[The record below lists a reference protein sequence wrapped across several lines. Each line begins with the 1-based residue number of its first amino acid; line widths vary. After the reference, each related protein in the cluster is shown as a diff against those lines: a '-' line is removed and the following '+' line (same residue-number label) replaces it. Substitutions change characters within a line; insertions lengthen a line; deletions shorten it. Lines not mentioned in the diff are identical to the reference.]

1 VRTEKK
7 GARGGHRRLLCDF
20 FAKAERGNRGKRSGG
35 WHGVQLRGEGSGQAA
50 AVGSRSPGAL
60 A

>member
-35 WHGVQLRGEGSGQAA
+35 WHGVQLRGEGSG
-50 AVGSRSPGAL
+50 
-60 A
+60 